1 MKPPRI
7 KNHKKSLMDNYI
19 QFLVLL
25 LLTIPACTTIQEQS
39 GKNTAHNTDLPN
51 IVLIVSDDQGYHDL
65 GCYGAT
71 DVKTPT
77 LDRLAEKGVRLTN
90 FYVTCS
96 FCTPSRASLLTGRY
110 PQRNGTYELFRNDRV
125 DDGHLYSAYEYSVS
139 PERILGTDLR
149 EILISEILHE
159 AGYVNGCF
167 GKWDMGQLKR
177 FLPLQQ
183 GFDRYYGFVNT
194 GIDYFTHERY
204 GVPSLYDDNEST
216 TRDKGTY
223 CTDLFEREA
232 IKFLKD
238 HINKPFFLYLPFNAP
253 HYGSNQHK
261 EDPRYPVQAM
271 QEYLDMYPEAFERGD
286 YRRQGIMAAITE
298 MDNAIGN
305 ILQVIKDAGKEE
317 NTLVIFLSDNGGGG
331 GSTNFPLRGGKSNFF
346 EGGIR
351 VPCIINWPARIPGN
365 QVIDNFLSS
374 LEIFPTILSA
384 TAIEKPAELILDGFN
399 ILPLL
404 TGGQKDIER
413 EEMYWEARGKMAA
426 RVGNW
431 KLVDNIQEKGLYD
444 LSQDISE
451 KVDLSDKQPVKY
463 ADIYEMFK
471 TWQSEMTKAEPR
483 GPFKDY

>member
-1 MKPPRI
+1 MTLLASMGLVIFYAGCSGPRE
-7 KNHKKSLMDNYI
+7 KTDK
-19 QFLVLL
+19 
-25 LLTIPACTTIQEQS
+25 
-39 GKNTAHNTDLPN
+39 TADLQADRPN

-77 LDRLAEKGVRLTN
+77 LDRLAAEGARFTN

-125 DDGHLYSAYEYSVS
+125 DDGYLYSEYEYSVS

-149 EILISEILHE
+149 EILVSEILHE
-159 AGYVNGCF
+159 AGYVSGCF

-204 GVPSLYDDNEST
+204 GVPSMYDDNEPT

-232 IKFLKD
+232 IKFLRENID
-238 HINKPFFLYLPFNAP
+238 RPFFLYLPFNAP

-261 EDPRYPVQAM
+261 EDPRYPVQAT
-271 QEYLDMYPEAFERGD
+271 QEYLDIYPETFESSD
-286 YRRQGIMAAITE
+286 YRRQGIMAAITD

-305 ILQVIKDAGKEE
+305 ILQVIKDKGKEN

-331 GSTNFPLRGGKSNFF
+331 GNINYPLRGGKGDFF

-351 VPCIINWPARIPGN
+351 VPCIIKWPARIPGN
-365 QVIDNFLSS
+365 QIIHNFLSS

-384 TAIEKPAELILDGFN
+384 TGTDKPDDLILDGFDM
-399 ILPLL
+399 LPLL
-404 TGGQKDIER
+404 TGVQKDLER
-413 EEMYWEARGKMAA
+413 EEMFWEARGKIAA
-426 RVGNW
+426 RSGDW
-431 KLVDNIQEKGLYD
+431 KMVDNIDEKGFYD
-444 LSQDISE
+444 LSRDISE
-451 KVDLSDKQPVKY
+451 KNDLTEVVPEQFAGMKRKFSAWQ
-463 ADIYEMFK
+463 AEMAG
-471 TWQSEMTKAEPR
+471 AEPR
-483 GPFKDY
+483 GPFKDF